1 MRKKNLFRRILS
13 GALGVLFILQA
24 LQEPVYAI
32 KYGYGLASSLA
43 NGIVKEKVQKLKK
56 VLKS

>member
-32 KYGYGLASSLA
+32 KYGYGLASSSQMA
-43 NGIVKEKVQKLKK
+43 
-56 VLKS
+56 